1 MPILELDGNGG
12 QYMTEQDVKQKVL
25 KALKK
30 YKEFYCNN
38 KKLIGAKAH
47 EITFDSD
54 NGFTLYKADE
64 PTSLKPYKGGMF
76 TAELKI
82 ASTKPS
88 DYEGLYPADA
98 FFIIRCISFEIKYNT
113 DDIDVIL
120 PQKIQIVLK

>member
-1 MPILELDGNGG
+1 MELNGYG
-12 QYMTEQDVKQKVL
+12 GKFMTEQDVKQKVL
-25 KALKK
+25 EALEK
-30 YKEFYCNN
+30 YKEFYFND
-38 KKLIGAKAH
+38 KRLIDAKAH
-47 EITFDSD
+47 EIKFDSD
-54 NGFTLYKADE
+54 NGFALYKADKS
-64 PTSLKPYKGGMF
+64 TSLKPYKGGMF